1 MVVVAELMGAAAML
15 VAISP
20 AVVVL
25 VTVATRGGTGILVLS
40 LRRVNMHTAMRV
52 RRESD
57 GLRIGMGGAVFR
69 FRFGHAVPLLS
80 WSRGDAL

>member
-1 MVVVAELMGAAAML
+1 MVAVLMGAAAML

-25 VTVATRGGTGILVLS
+25 VTVATRGGILVLS

>member
-1 MVVVAELMGAAAML
+1 MVVVVLMGAAAML

-25 VTVATRGGTGILVLS
+25 VTVATRGGILVLS

>member
-1 MVVVAELMGAAAML
+1 MVSVLMGAAAML

-25 VTVATRGGTGILVLS
+25 VTVATRGGILVLS

>member
-1 MVVVAELMGAAAML
+1 MVVVAVLMGAAAML

-25 VTVATRGGTGILVLS
+25 VTVATRGGILVLS

-69 FRFGHAVPLLS
+69 FRIGHAVPLLS

>member
-1 MVVVAELMGAAAML
+1 MVVVAVLMGAAAML

-25 VTVATRGGTGILVLS
+25 VTVATRGGILVLS

>member
-1 MVVVAELMGAAAML
+1 MDVVAELMGAAAML

-25 VTVATRGGTGILVLS
+25 VTVATRGGILVLS

>member
-1 MVVVAELMGAAAML
+1 MVSVLMGAAAMR
-15 VAISP
+15 VAISVAV
-20 AVVVL
+20 AVVML
-25 VTVATRGGTGILVLS
+25 VTVATRGGILVLS

>member
-1 MVVVAELMGAAAML
+1 MVVVAVLMGAAAML

-25 VTVATRGGTGILVLS
+25 VTVATRGGILVLS

-57 GLRIGMGGAVFR
+57 GLRIGMGGAVFS
-69 FRFGHAVPLLS
+69 FRYGHAVPLLS